1 MNNFEMH
8 SANDNFPCINEGVGV
23 SKDKN
28 KLLSVALISFSCLKL
43 YITVHGKHIP
53 SAKTYTALS

>member
-1 MNNFEMH
+1 MH

-28 KLLSVALISFSCLKL
+28 KLLSVALISFSCVKL

>member
-23 SKDKN
+23 RKDKN
-28 KLLSVALISFSCLKL
+28 KLLSVSLISFSCVVKL
-43 YITVHGKHIP
+43 YIIVQGKHIP
-53 SAKTYTALS
+53 SKLL